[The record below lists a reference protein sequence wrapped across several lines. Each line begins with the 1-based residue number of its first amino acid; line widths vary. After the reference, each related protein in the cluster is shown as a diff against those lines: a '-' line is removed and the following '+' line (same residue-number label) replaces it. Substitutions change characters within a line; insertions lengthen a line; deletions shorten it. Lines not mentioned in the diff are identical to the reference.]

1 MTSSSTLQHLQ
12 QKFSGIETNKLLA
25 PLTTM
30 QIGGPAD
37 FYYQLEN
44 THELPE
50 LIAEAQK
57 NNIPFI
63 ILGGGSNVVFS
74 DKGFRGFIIH
84 LKAKNIVVEDTM
96 LVADAGALLSRAVQ
110 ISLQNNLT
118 GMERFMGLPGT
129 IGGAVRGNAGAFGVE
144 VKDLLEK
151 AEIYTPDKGIQT
163 VSAEYFHF
171 GYRES
176 VIKHNKDI
184 VLKAYL
190 RLKPKE
196 SAEALNETLQ
206 ILKSRA
212 GTQPSGRCSGSFF
225 KNPDPFIREKKA
237 GFLLDQAGCKGLQ
250 VGGAKVS
257 DLHANWIMNTGNASF
272 QDILELSKLM
282 QQKVKERFGIDL
294 EREVQLITENGF
306 LVE

>member
-1 MTSSSTLQHLQ
+1 MALSTNLHPLQ
-12 QKFSGIETNKLLA
+12 QNFSTMETNKLLA
-25 PLTTM
+25 PFTTM

-44 THELPE
+44 IDELPE

-57 NNIPFI
+57 NNVPFI
-63 ILGGGSNVVFS
+63 VLGGGSNIVFS
-74 DKGFRGFIIH
+74 DQGFCGLIIH
-84 LKAKNIVVEDTM
+84 LKAKNIMVEDT
-96 LVADAGALLSRAVQ
+96 LLIAEAGALLSRVVQ
-110 ISLQNNLT
+110 TSFHNNLT

-129 IGGAVRGNAGAFGVE
+129 IGGAIRGNAGAFGVE

-151 AEIYTPDKGIQT
+151 AEIYSPEKGIQT
-163 VSAEYFHF
+163 VSVDYFHF

-184 VLKAYL
+184 VLKAFF
-190 RLKPKE
+190 RLKPKS

-225 KNPDPFIREKKA
+225 KNPDPFTREKKA

-257 DLHANWIMNTGNASF
+257 DLHANWIMNTGNATF
-272 QDILELSKLM
+272 QDVLELSKLM
-282 QQKVKERFGIDL
+282 QQKVKKQFGIDL
-294 EREVQLITENGF
+294 EREVQLINEDGF
-306 LVE
+306 LSG